1 LSSSSESDRRPP
13 GGGPGRAI
21 DERVIDR
28 KLLSLLISRHGA
40 PPRAAPLDPEE
51 EERRLRIEQR
61 DRALAAADPRLL
73 GHIERHRHSSEAFA
87 GTQRAA
93 LRLYELLGARR
104 PIGPDENA
112 IRVRDA
118 GEVREIEPSEELF
131 AAMEHKT
138 PQAFLRDLHRPVQ
151 HFGGVE
157 LRRVPSPTAAAA
169 LAKAREMVSETM
181 ARRTQGAASLRLCS
195 QLAQEGYDELRA
207 ALARPWE
214 ESRPANPLP
223 MPSRS
228 PTLEDMQWF
237 GMSGGYDP
245 DV

>member
-1 LSSSSESDRRPP
+1 MSSSSESDRRP
-13 GGGPGRAI
+13 GDGPGHSI
-21 DERVIDR
+21 DERAIDR
-28 KLLSLLISRHGA
+28 KLLALLISRHGA

-61 DRALAAADPRLL
+61 DRALAAADPDLL
-73 GHIERHRHSSEAFA
+73 LHIERHRRASESFA

-93 LRLYELLGARR
+93 QRVYEQMQARR
-104 PIGPDENA
+104 PIGPDEHV
-112 IRVRDA
+112 IRLRDA
-118 GEVREIEPSEELF
+118 GELRELEPSEELF
-131 AAMEHKT
+131 AAMEHRT
-138 PQAFLRDLHRPVQ
+138 PQAFLRDLHRPVH

-169 LAKAREMVSETM
+169 LARARALVTETLGQ
-181 ARRTQGAASLRLCS
+181 RTQGAASFRLSS
-195 QLAQEGYDELRA
+195 QLAQEGIAELRA

-228 PTLEDMQWF
+228 PTAEDMRWF

>member
-1 LSSSSESDRRPP
+1 LSSSSESDRRP
-13 GGGPGRAI
+13 GAGPGRTL
-21 DERVIDR
+21 DERAIDR
-28 KLLSLLISRHGA
+28 KLLALLISRHGA

-61 DRALAAADPRLL
+61 DRALAAADPDLL
-73 GHIERHRHSSEAFA
+73 LHIERHRVASETFA

-93 LRLYELLGARR
+93 LRVYEKMQARR
-104 PIGPDENA
+104 SIGPDEHV

-118 GEVREIEPSEELF
+118 GEVRELEPSEELF
-131 AAMEHKT
+131 AAMENKT

-157 LRRVPSPTAAAA
+157 LRRVPSPTAAASLARARA
-169 LAKAREMVSETM
+169 LVSETM
-181 ARRTQGAASLRLCS
+181 GRSTRGAASVRLSS
-195 QLAQEGYDELRA
+195 QLAQEGLDELRA

-228 PTLEDMQWF
+228 PSVEDMRWF